1 MVGRRAGKRI
11 EQKYSGV
18 LGEKKKNYRV
28 FHPIPP
34 SNENR
39 IQVRFEKRIIY
50 SMTNVSFFKINL
62 WFVHV
67 IWIRHRFI
75 VHEPPRH
82 NHSILPQ
89 LMYAQYDVN
98 FKKQKQEGP
107 NEFFKKG
114 RLDF

>member
-1 MVGRRAGKRI
+1 
-11 EQKYSGV
+11 
-18 LGEKKKNYRV
+18 
-28 FHPIPP
+28 
-34 SNENR
+34 
-39 IQVRFEKRIIY
+39 
-50 SMTNVSFFKINL
+50 MTNVSFFKINL

-107 NEFFKKG
+107 NEFLKKG